1 MRRRVAPILLALACA
16 ASHAGCT
23 RGGVS
28 GPGRVSGPGGGG
40 SGGFVGGD
48 AGVDALVPA
57 LKAFTDELAARVES
71 AADTK
76 AGVAEAQRL
85 LDSRRG
91 ELAARIDALKKSP
104 QMRDAAARG
113 KWLEAEVD
121 NTQRV
126 RELQLKYL
134 DASMRDPGLK
144 AGLER
149 LAADYD
155 SMFKDR

>member
-1 MRRRVAPILLALACA
+1 MRRTVVPLLLSLVCA
-16 ASHAGCT
+16 AVLAGC
-23 RGGVS
+23 RRDGVEGGTSASGASGADDVS
-28 GPGRVSGPGGGG
+28 
-40 SGGFVGGD
+40 
-48 AGVDALVPA
+48 VDAVVRQLGEI
-57 LKAFTDELAARVES
+57 TDELAGKVES

-85 LDSRRG
+85 LDARKAELSARIVALKGRK
-91 ELAARIDALKKSP
+91 LAADAS
-104 QMRDAAARG
+104 ARG